1 MHAMGGTWSPVILF
15 ENSVDPASVGDVRHP
30 ASGLAQ
36 CRLAL
41 LTPECSIRGLKS
53 LQSGQIKNRPRGS
66 VFNLAG
72 MEGLGHVPRP
82 RDFTIA
88 N

>member
-1 MHAMGGTWSPVILF
+1 VIKHSFHVAQSGTWSPIIFF

-41 LTPECSIRGLKS
+41 LTRTSA
-53 LQSGQIKNRPRGS
+53 GQ
-66 VFNLAG
+66 
-72 MEGLGHVPRP
+72 VPFWVP
-82 RDFTIA
+82 K
-88 N
+88 

>member
-1 MHAMGGTWSPVILF
+1 MGGTWSPVILF

-41 LTPECSIRGLKS
+41 LTPERYAFEVS
-53 LQSGQIKNRPRGS
+53 NPP
-66 VFNLAG
+66 N
-72 MEGLGHVPRP
+72 P
-82 RDFTIA
+82 
-88 N
+88 